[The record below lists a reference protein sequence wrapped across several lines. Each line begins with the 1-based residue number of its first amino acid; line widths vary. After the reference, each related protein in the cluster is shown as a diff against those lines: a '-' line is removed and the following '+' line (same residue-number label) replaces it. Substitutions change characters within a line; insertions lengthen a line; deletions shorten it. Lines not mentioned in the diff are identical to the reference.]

1 MLELLESRR
10 AHYLLAALLRIAAS
24 DRPVSGKALAEQMRC
39 PRRYLEPDLQ
49 ALTAAG
55 VLESRRG
62 AGGGYRLAMNPHR
75 VSLELILRCMD
86 AREPPL
92 PDDGGPLLAQVARPV
107 LDELRQTCREALT
120 AVTLADCLDRAQA
133 AGLLDRAGS
142 APNFSI

>member
-1 MLELLESRR
+1 MLDLLESRR

-24 DRPVSGKALAEQMRC
+24 EQPVSGRELADAMHC

-62 AGGGYRLAMNPHR
+62 AGGGYRLAMSPHR
-75 VSLELILRCMD
+75 VSLARVLRCID
-86 AREPPL
+86 AREPAI
-92 PDDGGPLLAQVARPV
+92 PDDPAPLIQHLARPV
-107 LDELRQTCREALT
+107 LAELRRQCLQALES
-120 AVTLADCLDRAQA
+120 VTLADCLEQAQA
-133 AGLLDRAGS
+133 AGLLDRAAS

>member
-10 AHYLLAALLRIAAS
+10 AHYLLAALLCIAS
-24 DRPVSGKALAEQMRC
+24 SEHPVSGRRLAEMMRC

-55 VLESRRG
+55 ILESRRG

-75 VSLELILRCMD
+75 VSLALILRCMD
-86 AREPPL
+86 TRVPAL
-92 PDDGGPLLAQVARPV
+92 PDNTCSLLDQVARPV
-107 LDELRQTCREALT
+107 LGELRQTCLNALT
-120 AVTLADCLDRAQA
+120 AVTLANCLERAQK
-133 AGLLDRAGS
+133 AGLLSHAAS